1 MHRNEL
7 LILRPN
13 EGDEAIALPVEVL
26 EKEVRSLD
34 KAQLQSVFD
43 LIQAAYAHV
52 GGHGNVDSPYALY
65 QYEDV
70 LLADTDGDG
79 LPNVAILAARM
90 RNGSKK
96 VGIFATDGS
105 PAAKQV
111 LMSKAKEVLSRPDW
125 WAELPR
131 QFASFLKSRGVPMVE
146 DQGTAIMLLG
156 RRVNPGEFKWLGSVA
171 KSSGEGY
178 YERRYFGSEPDV
190 RAILGNVTPELIQ
203 KIQSFIM
210 SKMQANARRN
220 TRRTSRRTRARST
233 RKTSKSGGKKSQR
246 KGEPKGYQFGVPPP
260 VVGGQVYRGRWTLVG
275 SRRLGIPKS
284 TSDIDYM
291 VPLENVWN
299 HIAEFRPYSEVEG
312 AYWKLVPGSDPE
324 ATVVALP
331 GWAYDII
338 DGSYA
343 QATQKYS
350 PRRMRSLRNKVGK
363 DNFYRAIGVAY
374 TDETLRTY
382 AKTSKRRKTSR
393 RK

>member
-1 MHRNEL
+1 MMPNAPEDREGAFATGGRVFWGRRGAGALLLARDTGRVLALRRSRSVMEPRTWGIAGGAIDSGEDPEKSARREVQEELDYYGPVEMHPAHVFQSDAFRYHNFIGIVPVEFKPRLNWENDLYRWVDIDEMPEPRHYGLKALFDNSGDLIRRLIAERNDP
-7 LILRPN
+7 RPN
-13 EGDEAIALPVEVL
+13 P
-26 EKEVRSLD
+26 S
-34 KAQLQSVFD
+34 F
-43 LIQAAYAHV
+43 
-52 GGHGNVDSPYALY
+52 
-65 QYEDV
+65 
-70 LLADTDGDG
+70 LLLNPRRRA
-79 LPNVAILAARM
+79 
-90 RNGSKK
+90 SKK
-96 VGIFATDGS
+96 S
-105 PAAKQV
+105 SRRK
-111 LMSKAKEVLSRPDW
+111 SRP
-125 WAELPR
+125 
-131 QFASFLKSRGVPMVE
+131 
-146 DQGTAIMLLG
+146 
-156 RRVNPGEFKWLGSVA
+156 
-171 KSSGEGY
+171 
-178 YERRYFGSEPDV
+178 
-190 RAILGNVTPELIQ
+190 
-203 KIQSFIM
+203 
-210 SKMQANARRN
+210 
-220 TRRTSRRTRARST
+220 
-233 RKTSKSGGKKSQR
+233 
-246 KGEPKGYQFGVPPP
+246 GYQFGVPPP

-374 TDETLRTY
+374 TDETLRPY